1 MQNIDCDVVIVGGGV
16 AGGSLAC
23 NLRDAGLRVVLLEMA
38 PSTPQI
44 NRGDELAPCTVR
56 WLDKVGALPNFFKR
70 GAEKVTRWKAIG
82 PEGETI
88 VEVPLAAT
96 TYGPHNYI
104 LTLPHP
110 LIEEAL
116 LETATDN
123 GAVQIVR
130 GCRATGLIKD
140 DTGMA
145 GGVTAVRS
153 GEEIRV
159 HARIVAG
166 CDGPRSVIRQHAG
179 LNTELHTYPYEYLM
193 LTCILG
199 EEQPSDLNIEVWGA
213 DGFCGFF
220 PITNRRVRCPVQAEP
235 GEMARWRRIG
245 LKSVLEELR
254 QRFPYFRSMQ
264 VVDDDLHVYKMLR
277 HHVDSYAA
285 DGVVI
290 TGDAAHCTPPYYGIG
305 MTLAMRDSFHAARQ
319 IKQVLAEGGAPTR
332 ERLRPFEAL
341 CRNYNQFV
349 INASQNYGSVAA
361 ARLRTAG
368 EVQRALQSSTA
379 LDADVMAAIYADY
392 DTPPPQDTD
401 PTKVSRYI
409 QGIASA
415 KRLQSRRLAEGY
427 GFCEAPR
434 WRPTA
439 DGAGE
444 LWFVDFFSQH
454 VVRMDAAGRATV
466 VATVPGMPGGL
477 GFLPDGTP
485 LVVSQQQR
493 KLYRI
498 GEGGELSEYADL
510 TAYARGCANE
520 LLVDAQG
527 RAYVGHHGFDFL
539 GGAELEPASLI
550 LVDTDRRVR
559 EVATE
564 LIFPNGTALSPD
576 GRTLIV
582 AESFAMRLTAFDVA
596 TDGSLSN
603 RRVWAET
610 PGYTPDGICLDA
622 EGAVWAGSPL
632 ASAFVRV
639 EPGGRITHRV
649 PTDGRWA
656 VACTLGG
663 PDRRTLY
670 CVTADTSL
678 SLMPKGISNAFVE
691 AVAVEVPGAGLP

>member
-1 MQNIDCDVVIVGGGV
+1 MKTHDCDVVIVGGGV

-23 NLRDAGLRVVLLEMA
+23 NLRDSGLSVLLLEMA

-70 GAEKVTRWKAIG
+70 GAERVTRWKAIG

-110 LIEEAL
+110 LIEDAL
-116 LETATDN
+116 LETATGN
-123 GAVQIVR
+123 GQVRVLR
-130 GCRATGLIKD
+130 GCRASGLLKD
-140 DTGMA
+140 EHGMA
-145 GGVTAVRS
+145 RGVTAIRG
-153 GEEIRV
+153 GEAV
-159 HARIVAG
+159 QVNARIVAG
-166 CDGPRSVIRQHAG
+166 CDGPRSVIRQRAG
-179 LNTELHTYPYEYLM
+179 LHTDIHSYPYEYLM

-199 EEQPSDLNIEVWGA
+199 QDQPSDLNIEVWGA

-235 GEMARWRRIG
+235 GEMARWRGIG
-245 LKSVLEELR
+245 LQAVLEELK
-254 QRFPYFRSMQ
+254 QRFPYFRAMQ
-264 VVDDDLHVYKMLR
+264 VIDDDLHVYKMLR

-305 MTLAMRDSFHAARQ
+305 MTLAMRDSWHAARQ
-319 IKQVLAEGGAPTR
+319 IKEVLAEGGAPTR
-332 ERLRPFEAL
+332 ERLRPFEDR

-361 ARLRTAG
+361 ARHKTAG
-368 EVQRALQSSTA
+368 DVQRALQSSTA
-379 LDADVMAAIYADY
+379 LDADVMGAIYADY

-401 PTKVSRYI
+401 PTRVSRYI

-415 KRLQSRRLAEGY
+415 TKLASRRLAAGY

-434 WRPTA
+434 WRN
-439 DGAGE
+439 GE
-444 LWFVDFFSQH
+444 LWFVDFFSKH
-454 VVRMDAAGRATV
+454 VIRMDAAGRATV

-485 LVVSQQQR
+485 LVVSQQD
-493 KLYRI
+493 KLLLSI
-498 GEGGELSEYADL
+498 GRGGELREYADL
-510 TAYARGCANE
+510 SALARGCANE

-539 GGAELEPASLI
+539 GGAELQPASLI
-550 LVDTDRRVR
+550 LVGDDRRPR
-559 EVATE
+559 EVAGD
-564 LIFPNGTALSPD
+564 LIFPNGTAISAD

-596 TDGSLSN
+596 ADGTLGK

-622 EGAVWAGSPL
+622 AGAVWAGCPL
-632 ASAFVRV
+632 ASAFIRV
-639 EPGGRITHRV
+639 EQGGRITHRV

-663 PDRRTLY
+663 ADRRTLY

-678 SLMPKGISNAFVE
+678 SLMPKGISNAFIE
-691 AVAVEVPGAGLP
+691 AVDVTVPGAGLP

>member
-1 MQNIDCDVVIVGGGV
+1 MKTIDCDVVIVGGGV
-16 AGGSLAC
+16 AGGSMAC
-23 NLRDAGLRVVLLEMA
+23 NLRDAGLDVVLLEA
-38 PSTPQI
+38 AASTPQI

-56 WLDKVGALPNFFKR
+56 MLDKVGALPNFFKR

-110 LIEEAL
+110 LIEDAL

-123 GAVQIVR
+123 GTVRVLR
-130 GCRATGLIKD
+130 GCRATALLKD

-145 GGVTAVRS
+145 RGVSVMRG
-153 GEEIRV
+153 GEELQV
-159 HARIVAG
+159 NARIVAG

-179 LNTELHTYPYEYLM
+179 LHTEIHTYPYEYLM

-199 EEQPSDLNIEVWGA
+199 PDQPSDLNIEVWGA
-213 DGFCGFF
+213 EGFCGFF

-235 GEMARWRRIG
+235 GQMARWRSIG
-245 LKSVLEELR
+245 LKAVLEELK
-254 QRFPYFRSMQ
+254 QRFPYFREMQ

-277 HHVDSYAA
+277 HHVEAYAA

-305 MTLAMRDSFHAARQ
+305 MTLAMRDSWHAARQ
-319 IKQVLAEGGAPTR
+319 IRKVLAEGGAPTR
-332 ERLRPFEAL
+332 ERLRPFEDL

-349 INASQNYGSVAA
+349 INASQNYGNVAA
-361 ARLRTAG
+361 VRHKTAAD
-368 EVQRALQSSTA
+368 VQRALQSSTA
-379 LDADVMAAIYADY
+379 LDADVMGAIYADY
-392 DTPPPQDTD
+392 DTPPPEDTD
-401 PTKVSRYI
+401 PTKVSRYV
-409 QGIASA
+409 QGIAGA
-415 KRLQSRRLAEGY
+415 THLASRRLAEGF

-434 WRPTA
+434 WRLT
-439 DGAGE
+439 DSGGE
-444 LWFVDFFSQH
+444 LWFVDFFSKH
-454 VVRMDAAGRATV
+454 VMRMDAAGLASV

-485 LVVSQQQR
+485 LVVSQQDK
-493 KLYRI
+493 KLMRI
-498 GEGGELSEYADL
+498 GSDGELSEYADL
-510 TAYARGCANE
+510 SAFARGCANE
-520 LLVDAQG
+520 LLVDALG

-550 LVDTDRRVR
+550 LVDADRRVR
-559 EVATE
+559 EVATG
-564 LIFPNGTALSPD
+564 LVFPNGMAISAD

-582 AESFAMRLTAFDVA
+582 AESFAMRLTAYDVA
-596 TDGSLSN
+596 PDGTLSG

-622 EGAVWAGSPL
+622 EGAVWAGCPL
-632 ASAFVRV
+632 ASAFIRV

-656 VACTLGG
+656 VACALGG
-663 PDRRTLY
+663 ADRKTLY

-691 AVAVEVPGAGLP
+691 AVDVAVPGAGLP